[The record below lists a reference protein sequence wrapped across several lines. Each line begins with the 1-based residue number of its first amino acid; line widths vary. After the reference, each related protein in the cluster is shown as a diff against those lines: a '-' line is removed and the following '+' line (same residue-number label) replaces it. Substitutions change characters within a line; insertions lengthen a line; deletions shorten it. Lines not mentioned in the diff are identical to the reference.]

1 MTQESHELDERELEM
16 VVGGSGDANDPVG
29 TATGVV
35 DPESKATPI
44 IF

>member
-35 DPESKATPI
+35 DPENKATPI
-44 IF
+44 LF